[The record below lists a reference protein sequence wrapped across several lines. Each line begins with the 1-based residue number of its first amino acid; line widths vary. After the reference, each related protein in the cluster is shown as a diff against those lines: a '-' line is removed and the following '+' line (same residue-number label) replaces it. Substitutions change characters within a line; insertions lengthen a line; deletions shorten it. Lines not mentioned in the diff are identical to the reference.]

1 MTVLSVFSLD
11 IHLGISDPKGMKLF
25 AQMLLCVFVGLSIGS
40 AISWQRYTSE
50 LIEVKVIRVVTTRDD
65 SSMRFAN
72 NSLPHTIV
80 EYRPPIKQFAIPG
93 IAGEVGEVIYELP
106 PEN

>member
-1 MTVLSVFSLD
+1 
-11 IHLGISDPKGMKLF
+11 MKLF
-25 AQMLLCVFVGLSIGS
+25 LQMLSCVLFGTTIGLLT
-40 AISWQRYTSE
+40 SWSNHQSR
-50 LIEVKVIRVVTTRDD
+50 LIEVRVIRVVKTRDE

-80 EYRPPIKQFAIPG
+80 EYRPPIKQFAVPG

-106 PEN
+106 PHD

>member
-1 MTVLSVFSLD
+1 
-11 IHLGISDPKGMKLF
+11 MKLF
-25 AQMLLCVFVGLSIGS
+25 SQMLACVFVGLSIGT

-50 LIEVKVIRVVTTRDD
+50 LIEVKVIRVVKTRDE
-65 SSMRFAN
+65 SSMRFTD

-80 EYRPPIKQFAIPG
+80 EYRPPIKQFAVPG

-106 PEN
+106 PRD